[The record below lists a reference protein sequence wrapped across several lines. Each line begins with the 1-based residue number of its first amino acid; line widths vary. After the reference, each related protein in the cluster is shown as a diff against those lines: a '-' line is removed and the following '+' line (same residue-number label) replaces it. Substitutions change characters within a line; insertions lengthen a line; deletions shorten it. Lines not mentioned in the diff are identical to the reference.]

1 MSVCFFVK
9 KKSFMIVDFTMTNLS
24 LKKWKVEEMVEHP
37 VIFVAAKR
45 RSGKSVLIKELM
57 YRLRDR
63 FFCGMVQSA
72 TECSNKFY
80 QQFVPECLIFH
91 DFNENAINNLINN
104 QLKEVERGTA
114 KSVFLILDDCAFDKK
129 TMNSK
134 TMKRLLYNGRHS
146 KITFICAI
154 QYILDIEPSIRSNI
168 DYFVTMK
175 ENIFADKLYKNFFSF
190 VGSQKVFGTI
200 LDAATQKYGCLILD
214 NASHASYPNNIYW
227 YRAAYDPNLKFK
239 LCHSIFWKVDDDK
252 KRKLKMRTKK
262 KSANGVRL
270 LE

>member
-1 MSVCFFVK
+1 
-9 KKSFMIVDFTMTNLS
+9 MTNIS
-24 LKKWKVEEMVEHP
+24 LKKWKVPDIVEHP
-37 VIFVAAKR
+37 VIFIAAKR
-45 RSGKSVLIKELM
+45 RSGKSVLIKEVM
-57 YRLRDR
+57 FQLRNR

-80 QQFVPECLIFH
+80 QQFVPQCLIFH
-91 DFNENAINNLINN
+91 DFNETAINNLINS

-168 DYFVTMK
+168 DYFITMK
-175 ENIFADKLYKNFFSF
+175 ENIFVDKLYKNFFSF
-190 VGSQKVFGTI
+190 MESQKVFSTI
-200 LDAATQKYGCLILD
+200 LEAATQNYGCLVLD
-214 NASHASYPNNIYW
+214 NASHSSYPNNIYW
-227 YRAAYDPNLKFK
+227 YRAPYDPKLKFK
-239 LCHSIFWKVDDDK
+239 LCHTIFWKVDDDK
-252 KRKLKMRTKK
+252 RKKRKSRDKK
-262 KSANGVRL
+262 KQTGGVRL
-270 LE
+270 VD